1 MAIAAAD
8 VKKLRDQTGLGMMQC
23 KHALEEAQGD
33 FKKAVEILRKQGLET
48 VASKAGRAAREGRVG
63 SYVHSN
69 NKIGVVIELNC
80 ETDFVANSDEFKQ
93 LLKDLCMQVAAT
105 SPLCVA
111 RKDVPAEL
119 VEKEKDIYRA
129 QFKDKPEHVR
139 EKIVEGKLGTFYQSA
154 CLIDQP
160 FIKAAE
166 TKMTVG
172 QLIEGAIA
180 KFKENI
186 QIRRFARFE
195 LGKDEV

>member
-23 KHALEEAQGD
+23 KRALEEAAGD
-33 FKKAVEILRKQGLET
+33 FKKAIEILRKLGLET
-48 VASKAGRAAREGRVG
+48 VASKAGRAAREGRIG

-69 NKIGVVIELNC
+69 NKIGVILELNC

-105 SPLCVA
+105 TPMTIA
-111 RKDVPAEL
+111 RKDVPADL

-129 QFKDKPEHVR
+129 QFKDKPDQVR
-139 EKIVEGKLGTFYQSA
+139 EKIVEGKLGTFYQRV
-154 CLIDQP
+154 CLMEQP
-160 FIKAAE
+160 FIKTPE
-166 TKMTVG
+166 TTVG

-186 QIRRFARFE
+186 QVRRFERFE
-195 LGKDEV
+195 LGKDEE

>member
-23 KHALEEAQGD
+23 KRALEEAAGD

-48 VASKAGRAAREGRVG
+48 VASKAGRAAREGRIG

-69 NKIGVVIELNC
+69 NKIGVVLELNC
-80 ETDFVANSDEFKQ
+80 ETDFVANSEEFKQ

-105 SPLCVA
+105 TPMTIA
-111 RKDVPAEL
+111 RKDVPADL

-129 QFKDKPEHVR
+129 QFKDKPEQVR
-139 EKIVEGKLGTFYQSA
+139 EKVVEGKLGTFYQRV
-154 CLIDQP
+154 CLMEQP
-160 FIKAAE
+160 FIKAPE
-166 TKMTVG
+166 TTVG
-172 QLIEGAIA
+172 QLIEAAVA

-186 QIRRFARFE
+186 QVRRFERFE
-195 LGKDEV
+195 LGKDEE